1 MPCEGFTPRV
11 CSALAGARGRKPA
24 ALMRRK
30 AKQRRTRDMISIQ
43 WAMTK
48 AVAEG
53 KFPPAPLVAPPTD
66 WAQFHPSVSGRKT

>member
-1 MPCEGFTPRV
+1 
-11 CSALAGARGRKPA
+11 
-24 ALMRRK
+24 
-30 AKQRRTRDMISIQ
+30 MISIQ